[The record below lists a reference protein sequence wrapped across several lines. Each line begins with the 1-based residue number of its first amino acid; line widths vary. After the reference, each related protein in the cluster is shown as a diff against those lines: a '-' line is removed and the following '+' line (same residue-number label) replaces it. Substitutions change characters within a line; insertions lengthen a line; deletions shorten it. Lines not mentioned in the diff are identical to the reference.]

1 MAFQKILGK
10 DIDLTVEGTG
20 SPSTADVKGISSVTL
35 GKDYTDSDTSDN
47 DSDGAGESLPTKIG
61 RTIDLEGNR
70 LEDVDGNLDTG
81 QELLDSYSDTVGYD
95 AVKNYTLSTQA
106 GDGMSKNFNAWVEFG
121 EPIGGGHEE
130 HVAWSATLHVNGT
143 VTTSTA

>member
-10 DIDLTVEGTG
+10 DLELVVENTDG
-20 SPSTADVKGISSVTL
+20 SSTASVNGISSVTL

-47 DSDGAGESLPTKIG
+47 DSNGAGESLPTKIG

-70 LEDVDGNLDTG
+70 LEDSSGDLDTG
-81 QELLDSYSDTVGYD
+81 QKWIDSYSDAVGYD
-95 AVKNYTLSTQA
+95 AIKGYTLSTQA
-106 GDGMSKNFNAWVEFG
+106 GDGVNKSFNAWVEFG

-130 HVAWSATLHVNGT
+130 HVTWTATLHVNGT
-143 VTTSTA
+143 VSSTTA

>member
-10 DIDLTVEGTG
+10 DVDLTIEGTG
-20 SPSTADVKGISSVTL
+20 SPATASVTGISSVTL

-70 LEDVDGNLDTG
+70 LEDSSGNLDTG
-81 QELLDSYSDTVGYD
+81 QELLDSYSDAVGYD
-95 AVKNYTLSTQA
+95 AVNGYTLSTQA
-106 GDGMSKNFNAWVEFG
+106 GGGVNKSFDAWVEFG

-130 HVAWSATLHVNGT
+130 HVTWTATLHVNGT
-143 VTTSTA
+143 VSSTTA